1 MAMTAVVFVLL
12 AVLFALFAWQ
22 NQAPAAITF
31 LSWHH
36 DTSVGWAV
44 LLPLIAGLIIGY
56 GISWGRALQFRLL
69 LRNSEARTK
78 AAEAKLREHERQQE
92 IASDEEA

>member
-1 MAMTAVVFVLL
+1 MAVVFVLL

-22 NQAPAAITF
+22 NQSPAPITF

-36 DTSVGWAV
+36 ETSVGWAV
-44 LLPLIAGLIIGY
+44 LVPLIAGLIVGY
-56 GISWGRALQFRLL
+56 GISWGRAQQFRLQ
-69 LRNSEARTK
+69 LRNAEARTK
-78 AAEAKLREHERQQE
+78 AAEARLREQEHQRE